1 MKLTHLLAATLA
13 FAVSAPTAAAEE
25 QPKAAKEKKI
35 CRTYKVTGSLTRQT
49 RICRTEKEWREADQA
64 TQKGVSDMQ
73 GSASG
78 AGRCIGLNCD
88 AVPGG

>member
-1 MKLTHLLAATLA
+1 MKLTHLVAATLA
-13 FAVSAPTAAAEE
+13 GALVAPAAAAEDA
-25 QPKAAKEKKI
+25 PKAPKEKKV

-49 RICRTEKEWREADQA
+49 RICRTEAEWREADQA